1 MLMTIIPDL
10 KFNLTK
16 ELFLKVKIKFV
27 FVNKKASC
35 LFCNFYSIFCLLFFP
50 GAIAFEPSLI
60 VKATDL
66 DGPTQGNGQVYY
78 SIKSVNTDST
88 IFDIDETGGEITLI
102 RPARYI
108 ST

>member
-16 ELFLKVKIKFV
+16 ELSQKVKIKFV
-27 FVNKKASC
+27 FVSKSQMFVFNLLNF
-35 LFCNFYSIFCLLFFP
+35 LFTFLP